1 MLLGC
6 RHRWWR
12 IYPHC
17 LRWINRIL
25 DKLLVL
31 GAEVF
36 AHSWVLG
43 LQSSPIS
50 FDTVSSGFQGL
61 LCRILFHKYST
72 LVLWV
77 SKLLVL

>member
-6 RHRWWR
+6 RHRWFR

-50 FDTVSSGFQGL
+50 FDTVSDGFQGL
-61 LCRILFHKYST
+61 LCRILSHKCST
-72 LVLWV
+72 
-77 SKLLVL
+77 